1 MFLFCF
7 FTTTVPHFVDMT
19 SLFLL
24 FNADSFHMFALL
36 LAGWLENQ
44 SPTAVDF
51 AFAVIPLVGLCV
63 FGDVFQL

>member
-1 MFLFCF
+1 
-7 FTTTVPHFVDMT
+7 MT